1 MISGEPVVR
10 VQRLEKVYKSGLF
23 GRKKFRAID
32 GADLEIGCG
41 TVFGLLGPNG
51 AGKTTLIKVLLG
63 LVRGHTG
70 TAELFG
76 LPAGCAA
83 SRRRVG
89 YLPEAHRMPTYLT
102 GWQVMVLF
110 GMLAGH
116 DKKELERRAPALLER
131 VGILADASRKVKEYS
146 KGMQQRLG
154 LAQALVHDP
163 ELVFL
168 DEPTDGVDPVGRKTI
183 REMVLGLKER
193 GVTVFINS
201 HLLMEVEMI
210 CDRVVIMDRGKILRE
225 GTIEEL
231 TPSTGAVRFELREL
245 PEDLE
250 SVLEGMGAPQR
261 RSATTFDLQVEDDAL
276 DAVVDRLRA
285 RGLSITGI
293 ARGRRT
299 LEQSFIDL
307 VRREKG

>member
-1 MISGEPVVR
+1 MVSAEPAVR
-10 VQRLEKVYKSGLF
+10 VERLEKVYRSGLF

-32 GADLEIGCG
+32 GADLEVGRG

-63 LVRGHTG
+63 LVRGQRG
-70 TAELFG
+70 TAELLG
-76 LPAGCAA
+76 LPAGSAA
-83 SRRRVG
+83 SRKRVG
-89 YLPEAHRMPTYLT
+89 YLPEAHRLPGYLT

-116 DKKELERRAPALLER
+116 DKKEIERRAPALLER
-131 VGILADASRKVKEYS
+131 VGILGDASRKVKEYS

-168 DEPTDGVDPVGRKTI
+168 DEPTDGVDPLGRKTI
-183 REMVLGLKER
+183 REMVLGLKAR

-210 CDRVVIMDRGKILRE
+210 CDRVVIMDRGRILRE

-231 TPSTGAVRFELREL
+231 TPMTGSVRFGLREL
-245 PEDLE
+245 PDDLE
-250 SVLEGMGAPQR
+250 ATLAGLGTPTR
-261 RSATTFDLQVEDDAL
+261 RGETTFDLQIGDDTL

-293 ARGRRT
+293 ARGKQT

-307 VRREKG
+307 VRREQP